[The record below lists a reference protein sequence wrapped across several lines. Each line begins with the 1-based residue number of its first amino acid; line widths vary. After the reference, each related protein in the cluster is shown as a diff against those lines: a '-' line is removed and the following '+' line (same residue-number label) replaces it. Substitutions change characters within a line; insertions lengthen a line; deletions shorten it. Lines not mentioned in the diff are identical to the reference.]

1 MMRQSQEYFG
11 CFYSQFHARRTHL
24 NIIGKAVGHQVSDG
38 FFSSARGAE
47 PRVKTSSSNNHQ
59 QKVA

>member
-1 MMRQSQEYFG
+1 MMRQPHEYLR

-24 NIIGKAVGHQVSDG
+24 NIIGKTVGHQVSYRQ
-38 FFSSARGAE
+38 FSARGAE
-47 PRVKTSSSNNHQ
+47 PRVKTGSSNNHQ